1 MADTNAK
8 LEALGNEIKSQ
19 IDDLAEDPSGGQS
32 PVRAE
37 GGDSGDDSPEPP
49 PPPPPAAHKAPAP
62 KPAVA
67 PEPSET
73 PEQGPMSATGAQ
85 PPAPAA
91 PAAAAPPPQAV
102 SEADLLKDYTRDE
115 IDALRKYAPGGKITT
130 PEILREAR
138 AKFASNYWENS
149 RKLAELTQGKGPTP
163 DTPAAPPEEASL
175 PPELARFEP
184 HIQATVTRAKSIIAN
199 ITGWQKTRAEKIQMA
214 SDLQARRNR
223 GDSTVDPDDIS
234 AAWNEVHQIDGYI
247 NGWQGK
253 YAEQKEK
260 FDDLLARRDEV
271 RLLLETRDRLDR
283 QAREEA
289 TQDEEFATQEYY
301 NEWSKHLKELAT
313 EHKVPPHRLAKLEK
327 DAKAATFFAAT
338 SAPIEDTRA
347 FLNDFVKEFM
357 EPLAAAKQEGAEDY
371 IKRKAA
377 DAPRQPA
384 PGKPVAE
391 EPAQPASL
399 TPHDALRSLERRVMS
414 DDAWEKMG
422 AAQ

>member
-37 GGDSGDDSPEPP
+37 GGDDGGESPEPP
-49 PPPPPAAHKAPAP
+49 PPPPAPAAP
-62 KPAVA
+62 KPAAKPAAAA

-91 PAAAAPPPQAV
+91 APAPQPQAV
-102 SEADLLKDYTRDE
+102 SEADLLKEYTRDE
-115 IDALRKYAPGGKITT
+115 IDAMRKYAPGGKLTS
-130 PEILREAR
+130 PEVIREAR
-138 AKFASNYWENS
+138 AKVASAFWENN
-149 RKLAELTQGKGPTP
+149 RRLAEQAQPGKGPTP
-163 DTPAAPPEEASL
+163 DAQPAPTEEAHL

-199 ITGWQKTRAEKIQMA
+199 ITGWQTTRAEKIQTA

-247 NGWQGK
+247 QGWQGK

-347 FLNDFVKEFM
+347 FLTDFVKEFM
-357 EPLAAAKQEGAEDY
+357 EGVSAAKQEGAEDY
-371 IKRKAA
+371 TKRKAA

-384 PGKPVAE
+384 PGKPVVE
-391 EPAQPASL
+391 EPVQPASL